1 MTGFG
6 DRIYEKGMRTG
17 EQNGMQIGMQKGIQK
32 RIQQGRHEG
41 MILGALMSGKTPEEV
56 SKMLNLPLEEI
67 KKVQEQQMT
76 VNK

>member
-17 EQNGMQIGMQKGIQK
+17 ERGIQQGMQQG
-32 RIQQGRHEG
+32 IQQGRHEG

>member
-17 EQNGMQIGMQKGIQK
+17 EQNGIQ
-32 RIQQGRHEG
+32 RG

-67 KKVQEQQMT
+67 KKVQEQQMAA
-76 VNK
+76 NK

>member
-6 DRIYEKGMRTG
+6 DMIYEKGMRTG
-17 EQNGMQIGMQKGIQK
+17 EQKG
-32 RIQQGRHEG
+32 IQQGRHEG

-56 SKMLNLPLEEI
+56 AEMLNLSLEEI

-76 VNK
+76 VNR

>member
-6 DRIYEKGMRTG
+6 DMIYERGI
-17 EQNGMQIGMQKGIQK
+17 QQGMQQG
-32 RIQQGRHEG
+32 IQQGRHEG

-67 KKVQEQQMT
+67 KKKVQEQQMT

>member
-17 EQNGMQIGMQKGIQK
+17 EQNGTQKG
-32 RIQQGRHEG
+32 IQQGRHEG

-67 KKVQEQQMT
+67 KKFRNTDDCKQIVEE
-76 VNK
+76 NY

>member
-6 DRIYEKGMRTG
+6 DMIYERGMRTG
-17 EQNGMQIGMQKGIQK
+17 EQNGIQKG
-32 RIQQGRHEG
+32 IQQGRHEG

>member
-17 EQNGMQIGMQKGIQK
+17 EQNGMQKG
-32 RIQQGRHEG
+32 IQQGRHEG

-56 SKMLNLPLEEI
+56 AEMLNLSLEEI

-76 VNK
+76 ANR